1 MKTLFGIVWL
11 AVFCA
16 ACHHE
21 EDIVKD
27 ASGVAVK
34 LPHLWYTSLSD
45 NKELIEVVTAAQ
57 IIYDGTKVVV
67 GANKANRRYLA
78 GLDSETGKVDWMWS
92 DLLGLRT
99 NPTYLDPISISEDQ
113 YHVYQNK
120 LMFTFSSSTYCID
133 LDKGATFWKHRVD
146 LNRFDVCTGLG
157 NMFINSGRADNSQ
170 LGEELYVG
178 QLLGDPIEKPIVRP
192 VYDRTEYDP
201 GSFQYG
207 YIERELPFVAG
218 KDTMI
223 AVLFIDPTKTGSL
236 YQTAMGLYNY
246 TQKRWVYERAILN
259 GPSRFSNITWAKL
272 YNGRIY
278 HTSGRSM
285 HCHDVLT
292 GEEIWSVPFSQ
303 GFALSGFT
311 IADGKIFTTNSDR
324 YTYCL
329 DPNTGRQIW
338 KEESSGSSSP
348 ISYLNGVLYFLGG
361 GDGKLHAIDAST
373 GQHLWRL
380 KSPDE
385 AKDSGAF
392 FYGVCVAVPGSG
404 SGKGRIVA
412 MTGLGA
418 YGYEA
423 IR

>member
-1 MKTLFGIVWL
+1 MKTLLGIVWL
-11 AVFCA
+11 AVLCTS
-16 ACHHE
+16 CHHD

-27 ASGVAVK
+27 ANGVAVK
-34 LPHLWYTSLSD
+34 LPHLWYTSLSN

-57 IIYDGTKVVV
+57 IVYNKTKVVV
-67 GANKANRRYLA
+67 GANKDNKRYLA
-78 GLDSETGKVDWMWS
+78 GLDIETGKVDWMWG
-92 DLLGLRT
+92 DLLGLRS
-99 NPTYLDPISISEDQ
+99 NPNYPDPLSIKEDK
-113 YHVYQNK
+113 YHLFNED
-120 LMFTFSSSTYCID
+120 LIFMCGSSTYCTN
-133 LDKGATFWKHRVD
+133 LGTGQTVWKHKIN
-146 LNRFDVCTGLG
+146 LNRFDMCAGL
-157 NMFINSGRADNSQ
+157 NNLFFNSGGTDNSL

-178 QLLGDPIEKPIVRP
+178 KIVGDPFEKEVVRP
-192 VYDRTEYDP
+192 VYDRSGYDEQSQSY
-201 GSFQYG
+201 GS
-207 YIERELPFVAG
+207 IRRILPFVVSGDTLLSILFVDPAK
-218 KDTMI
+218 KDH
-223 AVLFIDPTKTGSL
+223 L

-246 TQKRWVYERAILN
+246 TQKKWVYERAILN
-259 GPSRFSNITWAKL
+259 GPSQFSNVTWAKL
-272 YNGRIY
+272 YNGRVY
-278 HTSGRSM
+278 HTSDRSM

-292 GEEIWSVPFSQ
+292 GEEIWSVPFLQ
-303 GFALSGFT
+303 GFSLSGFT

-361 GDGKLHAIDAST
+361 GDGKLHAIDANT

-380 KSPDE
+380 DSPDK

-392 FYGVCVAVPGSG
+392 FYGVCVAVPGQG
-404 SGKGRIVA
+404 GNKGRIVA